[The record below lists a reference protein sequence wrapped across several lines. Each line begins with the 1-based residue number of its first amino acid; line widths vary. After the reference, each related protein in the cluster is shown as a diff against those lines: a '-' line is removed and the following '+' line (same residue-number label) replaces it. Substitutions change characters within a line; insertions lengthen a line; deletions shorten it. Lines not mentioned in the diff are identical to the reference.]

1 MIYLLRH
8 GDVGLGE
15 SRRFIGRLDLPLSP
29 RGERES
35 ALQASRLRGAPLA
48 AVFTSDL
55 ARARRTAEVV
65 AAPHGL
71 TPVVIPAL
79 REMDMG
85 RWDGLSAAEIAGREP
100 TAFAEWMSRI
110 GEFPFPDGESVG
122 DLAARAWPAFEA
134 LAATHAGRR
143 VAVVAHGGT
152 NRVLLCRALGVPLGR
167 LLAFGQDYA
176 ALTVLERAGERWRVA
191 RLNEGPVL

>member
-1 MIYLLRH
+1 MYLLRH

-55 ARARRTAEVV
+55 ARARRTAEIV

-176 ALTVLERAGERWRVA
+176 ALTVLERAGDRWRVA

>member
-152 NRVLLCRALGVPLGR
+152 NRVLLCRALGVPLSR